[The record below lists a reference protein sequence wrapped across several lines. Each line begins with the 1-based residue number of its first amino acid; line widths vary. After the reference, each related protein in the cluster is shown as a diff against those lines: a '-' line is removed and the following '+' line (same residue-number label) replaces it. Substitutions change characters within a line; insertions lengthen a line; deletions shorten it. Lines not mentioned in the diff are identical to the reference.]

1 MSIKFQGELKREE
14 ESWIDFLKRSRLDTL
29 NTLKLSLILFVIVT
43 VAVAAI
49 QGLLALIIG

>member
-1 MSIKFQGELKREE
+1 MSIKFQGEPKREE

-49 QGLLALIIG
+49 QGLVALIIG

>member
-1 MSIKFQGELKREE
+1 MSIKFKESPKREE

-29 NTLKLSLILFVIVT
+29 NTLKLSLVLFVIVT

>member
-1 MSIKFQGELKREE
+1 MSIKFQGEPKREE
-14 ESWIDFLKRSRLDTL
+14 ESWVDFLKRSRLDTL